1 MKWSEWQALAED
13 EDHWLDDV
21 EPGLASAEHLHDHVL
36 RLHFADQPEDVAYE
50 LDFAPLLVDDNPG
63 GAFEPLR
70 DVDRFCNV
78 EAEYVLIWP
87 DPVTGDAL
95 HAVDLAP
102 ECVWCFCQRH
112 GQVVDNTAVA
122 VVV

>member
-1 MKWSEWQALAED
+1 MRIT
-13 EDHWLDDV
+13 
-21 EPGLASAEHLHDHVL
+21 GLTMSSQVWRARNICTSPINQ
-36 RLHFADQPEDVAYE
+36 RNVAYE
-50 LDFAPLLVDDNPG
+50 LDFALPLVDDNPWG
-63 GAFEPLR
+63 VFEPLR
-70 DVDRFCNV
+70 DIERFCNV
-78 EAEYVLIWP
+78 EAEYALIWP

-102 ECVWCFCQRH
+102 ECVCFFCQRH

>member
-63 GAFEPLR
+63 ASSSRCVTSTAFAMWKQST
-70 DVDRFCNV
+70 C
-78 EAEYVLIWP
+78 
-87 DPVTGDAL
+87 
-95 HAVDLAP
+95 
-102 ECVWCFCQRH
+102 
-112 GQVVDNTAVA
+112 
-122 VVV
+122 